1 MAMKKIKP
9 QYGKVVP
16 PAVGGV
22 QETGNELIEETRKT
36 ESEISNQGGESPDSN
51 DGETQPEREAEDG
64 TGKSETPAPKRN
76 PAAQK
81 VAPDTKQKATSR
93 LTSEPNPFLQ
103 TKEIFG
109 KARLTK
115 VGYRVRTDFVE
126 ILDIIKKMKKNGYT
140 LEAVLDDALAY
151 YFDNSEDGREAIK
164 KAEIFYS

>member
-1 MAMKKIKP
+1 MVMKKIKP

-16 PAVGGV
+16 PAVGSV
-22 QETGNELIEETRKT
+22 QESDNEPAEEFRDIKSETGAGSESSKTASETK
-36 ESEISNQGGESPDSN
+36 
-51 DGETQPEREAEDG
+51 PEEAEKS
-64 TGKSETPAPKRN
+64 KSETPKKSDV
-76 PAAQK
+76 AQK
-81 VAPDTKQKATSR
+81 SETMTNQKGTSR

-140 LEAVLDDALAY
+140 LEAVLDDALAF
-151 YFDNSEDGREAIK
+151 YFKNAEDGREAIK